1 MASEEEI
8 IENVLRDR
16 LAEIEEDMNSY
27 AHIVGTIQNIYGP
40 LPTTV
45 RHELALV
52 VVERMLERNI
62 NIGFLGGKP
71 GELLRIDPWPGTV
84 RERVERLRALIPTF
98 SDPPYPDETPWLERT
113 WNLKT
118 DPSKQPQPPA

>member
-1 MASEEEI
+1 MTHPEMVQRLLEDCLEEI
-8 IENVLRDR
+8 E
-16 LAEIEEDMNSY
+16 ADMIDY
-27 AHIVGTIQNIYGP
+27 AWIVGSFLEYGELP
-40 LPTTV
+40 LAM